1 MFKCLNLNSLLVKC
15 QIDNPSPGDYVSL
28 VLRKLLLLK
37 FFKLGDVL
45 LLALSGKL
53 TFISQGIGIIR

>member
-1 MFKCLNLNSLLVKC
+1 MYISNQLRLMFKCLNLNSLLVKC

-37 FFKLGDVL
+37 F
-45 LLALSGKL
+45 LS
-53 TFISQGIGIIR
+53 

>member
-15 QIDNPSPGDYVSL
+15 QIDNPSPGDCIASFKKASPAKV
-28 VLRKLLLLK
+28 
-37 FFKLGDVL
+37 FKLGDVL

>member
-28 VLRKLLLLK
+28 VLRKL
-37 FFKLGDVL
+37 GDVL

>member
-1 MFKCLNLNSLLVKC
+1 MPNSQSFTRRLCIASFKKT
-15 QIDNPSPGDYVSL
+15 SPAKV
-28 VLRKLLLLK
+28 
-37 FFKLGDVL
+37 FKLGDVL

>member
-1 MFKCLNLNSLLVKC
+1 MKPDISIHLGDLIYISNQLRLMFECLNLNSLLVKC

-37 FFKLGDVL
+37 F
-45 LLALSGKL
+45 LS
-53 TFISQGIGIIR
+53 